1 MTSKPIV
8 LGTLSEADVLVKTS
22 NEIKKKHDENIELWR
37 FAYTS
42 REKIL
47 LTCGSF

>member
-8 LGTLSEADVLVKTS
+8 LGTLSEAGVLLKTS
-22 NEIKKKHDENIELWR
+22 NEIKNHEENIELWR

-42 REKIL
+42 LEKIL